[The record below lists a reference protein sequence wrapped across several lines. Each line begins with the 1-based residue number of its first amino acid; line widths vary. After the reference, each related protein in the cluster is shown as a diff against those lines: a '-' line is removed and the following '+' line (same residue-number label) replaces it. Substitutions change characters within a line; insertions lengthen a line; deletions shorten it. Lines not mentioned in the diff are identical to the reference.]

1 MSRVPDAIFKAYD
14 IRGPVTL
21 LTPDVAYW
29 VGRAIG
35 AQAQSRHIQA
45 IALAGDGRLS
55 TPELLLALEKGLL
68 EAGVS
73 VLNLGMACT
82 PLLYFAARFHADAS
96 GVMITG
102 SHNPPEYNGIKMVL
116 GGETIDGAALQA
128 LRELIEA
135 DQLPQKP
142 GGTSQKLNVYTDYL
156 QLLQQKIMLIQPL
169 KIVIDCGNG
178 APGAVAPRLFRDLGC
193 EVTELYCEVD
203 GHFPNHHPDPQ
214 VVDNLRELRAKVLDL
229 NADVG
234 IAFDGDGDRLGVVT
248 AQGQIIPG
256 DRLLMLFASIIL
268 QQQTGHVLYD
278 VKSSRAVAQWVK
290 QLGGTSEAIPTGHS
304 HMKRKLKQSKAL
316 VAGEL
321 SGHFAFAGW
330 DVDDAIFAAAK
341 LLQAVAEGLDLDG
354 ELARLPQCL
363 ATHELQIPLSGAGHL
378 LVKDIAAKAQFP
390 TASSISFVDGLRIEY
405 ADGFG
410 LIRASNTT
418 PVLTLRIE
426 ADEAQALHRIEQE
439 LAAAIAPLPFPQ
451 YSLST

>member
-1 MSRVPDAIFKAYD
+1 MSRVPAAIFKAYD
-14 IRGPVTL
+14 VRGPVSL
-21 LTPDVAYW
+21 LTPEVAYW
-29 VGRAIG
+29 VGRAVG
-35 AQAQSRHIQA
+35 AQAIARHIRT

-55 TPELLLALEKGLL
+55 TPELMAATEKGLV

-73 VLNLGMACT
+73 VCNLGMACT
-82 PLLYFAARFHADAS
+82 PLLYFAAKNHADAS
-96 GVMITG
+96 GIMITG
-102 SHNPPEYNGIKMVL
+102 SHNPPEYNGIKLVL

-128 LRELIEA
+128 LREMIEA
-135 DQLPQKP
+135 DQLPMLS
-142 GGTSQKLNVYTDYL
+142 GGGATEIEVYPDYL
-156 QLLQQKIMLIQPL
+156 AALQRDLQIKVPL
-169 KIVIDCGNG
+169 KLVIDCGNG
-178 APGAVAPRLFRDLGC
+178 APGAVAPQLFQALGC

-214 VVDNLRELRAKVLDL
+214 VVANLRELRDTVLAQGADL
-229 NADVG
+229 G

-248 AQGQIIPG
+248 RTGQIIPG
-256 DRLLMLFASIIL
+256 DRLLMIFASL
-268 QQQTGHVLYD
+268 VLAQQSGHVLYD
-278 VKSSRAVAQWVK
+278 VKSSRAVAQWVQ

-316 VAGEL
+316 LAGEL

-330 DVDDAIFAAAK
+330 DVDDALYAAAR
-341 LLQAVAEGLDLDG
+341 LLAAVSAGSDLDAQ
-354 ELARLPQCL
+354 LARLPQCL

-390 TASSISFVDGLRIEY
+390 SATAISFVDGLRIEY

-426 ADEAQALHRIEQE
+426 ADEALALRRIEQE
-439 LAAAIAPLPFPQ
+439 LAAAIAPLPFPN
-451 YSLST
+451 YTVE

>member
-1 MSRVPDAIFKAYD
+1 MSRVPAAIFKAYD
-14 IRGPVTL
+14 IRGPVSL
-21 LTPDVAYW
+21 LTSDVAYW

-35 AQAQSRHIQA
+35 AQAKSRHIQS

-55 TPELLLALEKGLL
+55 TPDLLQATERGLI
-68 EAGVS
+68 EAGIQVQ
-73 VLNLGMACT
+73 NLGMACT
-82 PLLYFAARFHADAS
+82 PLLYFAAKYHADAS

-102 SHNPPEYNGIKMVL
+102 SHNPPEYNGIKIVL

-128 LRELIEA
+128 LREQIEA
-135 DQLPQKP
+135 EQLPVAQGAEVNHHDVYADYLAHMQQTIALKK
-142 GGTSQKLNVYTDYL
+142 KLN
-156 QLLQQKIMLIQPL
+156 
-169 KIVIDCGNG
+169 IVIDCGNG
-178 APGAVAPRLFRDLGC
+178 APGAVAPSLFRDLGC
-193 EVTELYCEVD
+193 NVTELYCEVD

-214 VVDNLRELRAKVLDL
+214 VVENLRELRAKVLEIK
-229 NADVG
+229 ADVG

-256 DRLLMLFASIIL
+256 DRLLMIFASIIL

-316 VAGEL
+316 LAGEL

-330 DVDDAIFAAAK
+330 DVDDALFAAAK
-341 LLQAVAEGLDLDG
+341 LLQAIADGLDLDS

-451 YSLST
+451 YSLSK

>member
-1 MSRVPDAIFKAYD
+1 MSRIPAAIFKAYD
-14 IRGPVTL
+14 VRGPISL

-29 VGRAIG
+29 VGRAVG
-35 AQAQSRHIQA
+35 AQALARNIRS

-55 TPELLLALEKGLL
+55 TPELMEAMQRGLL
-68 EAGVS
+68 EAGVL
-73 VLNLGMACT
+73 VYRLGMACT
-82 PLLYFAARFHADAS
+82 PLLYFAAKHRADAS
-96 GVMITG
+96 GIMITG
-102 SHNPPEYNGIKMVL
+102 SHNPPEYNGIKLVL
-116 GGETIDGAALQA
+116 GGETIDGPALQA
-128 LRELIEA
+128 LREQIEA
-135 DQLPQKP
+135 DQLPVVA
-142 GGTSQKLNVYTDYL
+142 GGAASEMDVFADYL
-156 QLLQQKIMLIQPL
+156 AAIKRDVQITQPL
-169 KIVIDCGNG
+169 RLVIDCGNG
-178 APGAVAPRLFRDLGC
+178 APGAVAPHLFRTLGC

-214 VVDNLRELRAKVLDL
+214 VVDNLRELRATVLAKGADL
-229 NADVG
+229 G

-248 AQGQIIPG
+248 RFGQMIPG
-256 DRLLMLFASIIL
+256 DRLLMIFASMVL
-268 QQQTGHVLYD
+268 AQQSGHVLYD
-278 VKSSRAVAQWVK
+278 VKSSRSVAQWVK

-316 VAGEL
+316 LAGEL

-330 DVDDAIFAAAK
+330 DVDDALYAAAR
-341 LLQAVAEGLDLDG
+341 LLAAVSAGLDLDA

-390 TASSISFVDGLRIEY
+390 SATAISFVDGLRIEY

-426 ADEAQALHRIEQE
+426 ADEAQALRRIEQE
-439 LAAAIAPLPFPQ
+439 LAAAIAPLPFPN
-451 YSLST
+451 YTVE

>member
-1 MSRVPDAIFKAYD
+1 MSRIPAAIFKAYD
-14 IRGPVTL
+14 VRGPVSL
-21 LTPDVAYW
+21 LTPEVAYW
-29 VGRAIG
+29 VGRAVG
-35 AQAQSRHIQA
+35 AQALARHIRS

-55 TPELLLALEKGLL
+55 TPELMDAMQRGLL
-68 EAGVS
+68 EAGVL
-73 VLNLGMACT
+73 VCRLGMACT
-82 PLLYFAARFHADAS
+82 PLLYFAAKHHADAS
-96 GVMITG
+96 GIMITG
-102 SHNPPEYNGIKMVL
+102 SHNPPEYNGIKLVL

-128 LRELIEA
+128 LREQIEA
-135 DQLPQKP
+135 DQLPVVA
-142 GGTSQKLNVYTDYL
+142 GGTASEIDVFADYL
-156 QLLQQKIMLIQPL
+156 AALKRDVQITQPL
-169 KIVIDCGNG
+169 KLVIDCGNG
-178 APGAVAPRLFRDLGC
+178 APGAVAPQLFRALGC

-214 VVDNLRELRAKVLDL
+214 VVENLRELRATVLEQGADL
-229 NADVG
+229 G

-248 AQGQIIPG
+248 RTGQMIPG
-256 DRLLMLFASIIL
+256 DRLLMIFASMVL
-268 QQQTGHVLYD
+268 AQRSGHVLYD
-278 VKSSRAVAQWVK
+278 VKSSRSVAQWVK

-316 VAGEL
+316 LAGEL

-330 DVDDAIFAAAK
+330 DVDDALYAAAR
-341 LLQAVAEGLDLDG
+341 LLAAVSVGLDLDA

-390 TASSISFVDGLRIEY
+390 SATAISFVDGLRIEY

-426 ADEAQALHRIEQE
+426 ADEAQALRRIEQE
-439 LAAAIAPLPFPQ
+439 LAAAIAPLPFPN
-451 YSLST
+451 YTVE